1 MRENIIL
8 HLKNISFYLKANKKK
23 KNPNPQSNNKSDA
36 SQVFTAPSPFS
47 LGKGQ
52 VPSLI

>member
-23 KNPNPQSNNKSDA
+23 KIQTPKATTKVMRHKYLLLPPL
-36 SQVFTAPSPFS
+36 FP
-47 LGKGQ
+47 LGKDK
-52 VPSLI
+52 SHH